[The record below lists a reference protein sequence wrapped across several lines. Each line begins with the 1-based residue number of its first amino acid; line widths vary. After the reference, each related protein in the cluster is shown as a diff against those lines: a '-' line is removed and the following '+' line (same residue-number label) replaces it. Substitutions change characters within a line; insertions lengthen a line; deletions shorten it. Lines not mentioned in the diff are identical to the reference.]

1 MDRQDAHG
9 SGQEWNWLD
18 GLDVLWRARYMV
30 IAAALGAGVLTAV
43 IVLLIPRTYGAAA
56 TIHVGKVMDRLIAD
70 PLNVAVEIGDGSTGS
85 RLARAGFSDQTP
97 EDLAQAVSAAVRVQ
111 AVGPATTPSPFIT
124 VMAEGDSPDY
134 AKRLARVAAQLIVD
148 DHNAKFDAWMAR
160 LGVFREQIDRQIAAA
175 RSDIAEIDTALKDF
189 RTRPTVSAPAVLLMR
204 AQLEEK
210 QTQLLNFMREQRDLD
225 LNLTVHSERTVMVA
239 EPLLPRDRM
248 RPRRTVTTL
257 AGAVSG
263 FVLAVL
269 WAVANDARRR
279 SGRTARSGGAR

>member
-1 MDRQDAHG
+1 VDHQDTHG

-18 GLDVLWRARYMV
+18 GLDVLWRSRYMV

-43 IVLLIPRTYGAAA
+43 VVLLIPRTYGAVA
-56 TIHVGKVMDRLIAD
+56 TLKVGRVMDRLIVD
-70 PLNVAVEIGDGSTGS
+70 PLGVSVEIGDSSMGS
-85 RLARAGFSDQTP
+85 RLAKAGFTGRTP
-97 EDLAQAVSAAVRVQ
+97 EQLARDVGAAVRAQV
-111 AVGPATTPSPFIT
+111 VGNTTSPSQFIT
-124 VMAEGDSPDY
+124 VTANGDSPES
-134 AKRLARVAAQLIVD
+134 AKRLVLAAAQVIVD
-148 DHNAKFDAWMAR
+148 DHRKRFDVWMAR

-175 RSDIAEIDTALKDF
+175 RSDIAEIDAALKDF

-210 QTQLLNFMREQRDLD
+210 QSQLLGFLREQRDLD
-225 LNLTVHSERTVMVA
+225 VNLTVQSERTVVVA
-239 EPLLPRDRM
+239 DPLVPKDRM
-248 RPRRTVTTL
+248 RPRRTITTL

-269 WAVANDARRR
+269 WAVASDARRR